1 MALGADHVL
10 FATDFPS
17 ESNKLAVEFM
27 DTAPMISTSD
37 IEKIYHLNAEKIFR
51 L

>member
-1 MALGADHVL
+1 VL

-27 DTAPMISTSD
+27 DTAPIISDSD
-37 IEKIYHLNAEKIFR
+37 REKIYHLNAEKLFR
-51 L
+51 IT